1 MMKRLLFLLI
11 AVCLLIPIS
20 LTNSS
25 IVQAQEI
32 KESISVTQ
40 MGEMNNTISSP
51 PVCDWSAENH
61 STTYELIKP
70 HCGPGGIVWAG
81 IRSRAT
87 HTNSTKSVHNY
98 RATGG
103 NNAALSEFNKMPGT
117 RSIF

>member
-11 AVCLLIPIS
+11 AVCLLIPTS

-70 HCGPGGIVWAG
+70 TVAQEVLFGQVLEVVPHILILRRVYTTTGLREGI
-81 IRSRAT
+81 T
-87 HTNSTKSVHNY
+87 Q
-98 RATGG
+98 
-103 NNAALSEFNKMPGT
+103 L
-117 RSIF
+117 